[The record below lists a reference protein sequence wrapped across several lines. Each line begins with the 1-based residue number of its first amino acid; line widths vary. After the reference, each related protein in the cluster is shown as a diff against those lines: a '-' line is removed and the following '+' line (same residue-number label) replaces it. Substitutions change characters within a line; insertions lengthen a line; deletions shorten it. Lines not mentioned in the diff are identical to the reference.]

1 MVQNGNDFKDRLPEK
16 TLLVVYSYH
25 HMNTEKVAQV
35 FARVLDAQIKT
46 PQQVDPEE
54 LRGYDLVGFGSG
66 IYGERNHDSLLNLAD
81 RMPMVTGGKAFVF
94 STNGA
99 PASLFDEGMSR
110 DQMVKNHRQLKEK
123 LQAKGYAVVGE
134 FTCPGYNTN
143 SFLRYFGGLN
153 KGRPNAED
161 LQKAEAFARSLIQE
175 PKEK

>member
-1 MVQNGNDFKDRLPEK
+1 MDV
-16 TLLVVYSYH
+16 
-25 HMNTEKVAQV
+25 
-35 FARVLDAQIKT
+35 
-46 PQQVDPEE
+46 
-54 LRGYDLVGFGSG
+54 
-66 IYGERNHDSLLNLAD
+66 
-81 RMPMVTGGKAFVF
+81 
-94 STNGA
+94 
-99 PASLFDEGMSR
+99 GMSR
-110 DQMVKNHRQLKEK
+110 DQMAKNHRQLKEK